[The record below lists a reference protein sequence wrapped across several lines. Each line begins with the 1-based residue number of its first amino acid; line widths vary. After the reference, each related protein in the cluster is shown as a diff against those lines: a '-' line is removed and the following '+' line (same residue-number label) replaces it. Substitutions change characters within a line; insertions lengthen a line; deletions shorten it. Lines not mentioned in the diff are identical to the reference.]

1 MSLKIFCT
9 LISVLFIV
17 FSGCVPES
25 ATKSPIAET
34 APSAASWYSV
44 YFTTPQDPAASTLR
58 GGPDAALV
66 EAIDQAVLSVDI
78 AAYSLDLW
86 SVRDAL
92 LRAHRRGV
100 AVRLVVESD
109 NRDSDELVEIAEAGV
124 PVLGDR
130 REGLMHNKFAVID
143 RYEVWTGSM
152 NFTVNGAYRNFNNLL
167 RVRSSRLAENYLAE
181 FEEMYIQDMFGPG
194 SPADTPFPSHK
205 IDSTQIETYFSPD
218 DHVSAHII
226 DTLQGAESSIQFLVF
241 SFTSDEIAAT
251 LIERA
256 AHGVN
261 VQGVL
266 DSGQVSSNLG
276 GEYDNLQQGGVAV
289 RRDSVSG
296 KTHHKVFIIDGRTV
310 VTGSYNMSHNAE
322 TLNDENILIIHNAD
336 IAAQY
341 TDEFVKLYGS
351 AVP

>member
-1 MSLKIFCT
+1 M
-9 LISVLFIV
+9 
-17 FSGCVPES
+17 
-25 ATKSPIAET
+25 
-34 APSAASWYSV
+34 
-44 YFTTPQDPAASTLR
+44 YFTAPQDPTANTLR
-58 GGPDAALV
+58 GGPDAALA
-66 EAIDQAVLSVDI
+66 EAIDQAVLSVDM

-86 SVRDAL
+86 SIRDAL

-100 AVRLVVESD
+100 SVRLVVESD
-109 NRDSDELVEIAEAGV
+109 NLDSDELIQIAEAGV

-152 NFTVNGAYRNFNNLL
+152 NFTVNGAYRNYNNLL

-181 FEEMYIQDMFGPG
+181 FDEMYVRDLFGPG
-194 SPADTPFPSHK
+194 SPADTPYPTQA

-218 DHVSAHII
+218 DHVSNRII

-241 SFTSDEIAAT
+241 SFTADEIART
-251 LIERA
+251 LIEQA
-256 AHGVN
+256 ANGVI

-266 DSGQVSSNLG
+266 DSGQANSNIG

-296 KTHHKVFIIDGRTV
+296 KTHHKVFIIDGRIV
-310 VTGSYNMSHNAE
+310 ITGSYNMSGSAE
-322 TLNDENILIIHNAD
+322 TRNDENILIIHNAD
-336 IAAQY
+336 IAALY
-341 TDEFVKLYGS
+341 TDEFVKLYAS